1 MRLLIQ
7 LPLFKEPAIKACA
20 RCFGTKRGT
29 KGKHFYTHISF
40 SSLFATDG
48 DERCKNTFT
57 HMCFCFAKVLLVFAL
72 SPANFCALLPNT
84 IHMHVHMY
92 VCVYAYSSFYTAN
105 FCDLGVWHG
114 YQQLTNETP
123 FNETYVLVCI
133 LHLKI
138 RQNNANAI

>member
-1 MRLLIQ
+1 MLAIDVRAFEIRLCGSKRDTLICNCS
-7 LPLFKEPAIKACA
+7 LNAIVNLAASIQRASHKNMCSLLAA
-20 RCFGTKRGT
+20 KRGT

-92 VCVYAYSSFYTAN
+92 VCVCMLIRPSTRRIFVISVCGMDISS
-105 FCDLGVWHG
+105 
-114 YQQLTNETP
+114 
-123 FNETYVLVCI
+123 
-133 LHLKI
+133 
-138 RQNNANAI
+138 